1 MRKFLTAVV
10 LIPLG
15 LLLLVFAVANRHWIT
30 VSFNPFEPNDPSL
43 GITLPLF
50 AVIILSLVV
59 GVLVGGS
66 ATWFR
71 QRHWRR
77 SARRHEAAAQAARAE
92 LADLR
97 AARPASGRVPAALP
111 DYGTGAAGQ
120 DKRGLTL

>member
-30 VSFNPFEPNDPSL
+30 VSFNPFDTNDPSL

-50 AVIILSLVV
+50 AVIILSLMV
-59 GVLVGGS
+59 GVLVGGLAS
-66 ATWFR
+66 WFR

-77 SARRHEAAAQAARAE
+77 SARRHEVEAQAARAE

-97 AARPASGRVPAALP
+97 AARLASGRGPAALP
-111 DYGTGAAGQ
+111 DYGTGVTGQ

>member
-15 LLLLVFAVANRHWIT
+15 LLLLMFAVANRHWIT
-30 VSFNPFEPNDPSL
+30 VSFNPFDTNDPSL
-43 GITLPLF
+43 GVTLPLF
-50 AVIILSLVV
+50 AVVILSLVV
-59 GVLVGGS
+59 GVLVGGL

-77 SARRHEAAAQAARAE
+77 SARRHEAEAQAARAE

-97 AARPASGRVPAALP
+97 AARLASGRVPAALP
-111 DYGTGAAGQ
+111 DYGTGVAGQ